1 MASDESGA
9 GGAMQIDTDLV
20 RQLADLLNSGDLSEI
35 EVQDGERRIVV
46 KRQLAT
52 SYAAAPAPAAPPA
65 AAPAAP
71 PAPVPLTAAQED
83 VAAAAH
89 PGAVKS
95 PMVGTVYLSGE
106 PGAAP
111 FVSVGQQVS
120 AGETLVIVEA
130 MKVMNPI
137 TAPKSGI
144 VRQILVM
151 DAQPVEYDQPLVI
164 VE

>member
-1 MASDESGA
+1 MADNKGSEDG
-9 GGAMQIDTDLV
+9 MRIDTDLV
-20 RQLADLLNSGDLSEI
+20 RRLTEMLDEGDLSEI

-46 KRQLAT
+46 KRKLT
-52 SYAAAPAPAAPPA
+52 GGYAPAPAAPAAPAA
-65 AAPAAP
+65 AAPAAASP
-71 PAPVPLTAAQED
+71 PATPAD
-83 VAAAAH
+83 H

-111 FVSVGQQVS
+111 FVAPGAKVA
-120 AGETLVIVEA
+120 AGDTLLIIEA

-137 TAPKSGI
+137 TAPKAGT
-144 VRQILVM
+144 VREILVGN
-151 DAQPVEYDQPLVI
+151 AQPVEFDQPLVI

>member
-1 MASDESGA
+1 
-9 GGAMQIDTDLV
+9 
-20 RQLADLLNSGDLSEI
+20 
-35 EVQDGERRIVV
+35 VQDGERRIVV
-46 KRQLAT
+46 KRQIAT
-52 SYAAAPAPAAPPA
+52 SYAAAPAPAAPP
-65 AAPAAP
+65 PAAP
-71 PAPVPLTAAQED
+71 PPPVPLTAAQEE

-137 TAPKSGI
+137 TAPKAGT